1 MPKEK
6 KSACSAIRLATKHAR
21 GSSIIVPDRVVLAHL
36 EPLLVADPD
45 DELAHDL
52 ELLLV
57 VDERD
62 HDLERAARSPSR
74 STTAAAAR
82 MIASTC
88 IS

>member
-1 MPKEK
+1 MLGDPVGHE
-6 KSACSAIRLATKHAR
+6 AR
-21 GSSIIVPDRVVLAHL
+21 ARQLDHRADRVVLAHF
-36 EPLLVADPD
+36 EPLLVADAD

-62 HDLERAARSPSR
+62 HDLDVRRLAEAFA
-74 STTAAAAR
+74 TADVAR
-82 MIASTC
+82 MIALTC